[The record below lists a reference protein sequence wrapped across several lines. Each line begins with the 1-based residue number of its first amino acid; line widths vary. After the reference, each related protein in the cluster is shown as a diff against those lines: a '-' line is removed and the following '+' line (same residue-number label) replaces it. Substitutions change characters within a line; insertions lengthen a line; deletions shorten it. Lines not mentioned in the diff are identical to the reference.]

1 MMINEV
7 SGSGGDA
14 MPWYFRYAKLG
25 PLVGKRTWGGLVG
38 ISQYPVLMDG
48 GTVTSPSFGFFSPSG
63 QWEIENHGVPPDFE
77 VDMDPKLCAEDHDPQ
92 LERAIAVA
100 LDELKKNPP
109 PQPHK
114 PPYPN
119 YNGQVSAGNRTNV
132 AGTGQQ

>member
-1 MMINEV
+1 MMINEF

-38 ISQYPVLMDG
+38 ISGYPELMDG
-48 GTVTSPSFGFFSPSG
+48 GTVTSPSFGFFSPEG
-63 QWEIENHGVPPDFE
+63 KWEIENHGVAPDVE
-77 VDMDPKLCAEDHDPQ
+77 VDMDPKSFSEGRDPQ

-100 LDELKKNPP
+100 LAELKKNPP
-109 PQPHK
+109 PEPHK

-119 YNGQVSAGNRTNV
+119 YSHEVNAATHVAV
-132 AGTGQQ
+132 AGTKE